1 MTRPWELLRSKEKQ
15 GISLPLGK
23 TYQRPT
29 LERIII
35 KQKIKKLKRTDASSK
50 TGCYHTSV
58 KPGLTQTMLLPI
70 NFFPPNFRWKGENVA
85 TTEVTEI
92 LGLVDFIQE
101 VNVYGVQV
109 PGIMSACLISNA
121 VTKTVRTCSI
131 DVSFFNIHNIYF
143 ACYIFTVLSQLN
155 TSRIP
160 MWYR

>member
-1 MTRPWELLRSKEKQ
+1 
-15 GISLPLGK
+15 
-23 TYQRPT
+23 
-29 LERIII
+29 
-35 KQKIKKLKRTDASSK
+35 
-50 TGCYHTSV
+50 
-58 KPGLTQTMLLPI
+58 MLLPI

-131 DVSFFNIHNIYF
+131 DVCLFLNIHNIYF
-143 ACYIFTVLSQLN
+143 AKCYIFAVLSQLN
-155 TSRIP
+155 TSRMS
-160 MWYR
+160 MWHQ